1 MDDAERHVWRIL
13 VRRLLPKKTNIYIY
27 IYTSSLPHS
36 TYTRTRTHTHTHT
49 HFFSSIIIFSVTK
62 KEQREG
68 AKQLESFSRR
78 FCHRFV

>member
-27 IYTSSLPHS
+27 IYILHLFHTQH
-36 TYTRTRTHTHTHT
+36 THAHAHTHTHT